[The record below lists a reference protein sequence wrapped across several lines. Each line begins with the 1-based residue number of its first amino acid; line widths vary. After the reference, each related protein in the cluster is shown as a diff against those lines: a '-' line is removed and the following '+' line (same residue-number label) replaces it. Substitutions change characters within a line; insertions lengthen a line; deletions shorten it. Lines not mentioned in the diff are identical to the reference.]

1 MIDASGIVPD
11 MEVYAADQVHLG
23 SVDVVQGD
31 RLMLNTVASSV
42 PVEPGQDHYVQL
54 GDIARIEGNRIHMAT
69 NGVDAVHPRPGA
81 AAADDAERGPIN
93 AGATLNR

>member
-1 MIDASGIVPD
+1 MIDAHGIVPD

-23 SVDVVQGD
+23 SVDVVRGD

-42 PVEPGQDHYVQL
+42 PVEPGQDHYVL
-54 GDIARIEGNRIHMAT
+54 LAEVSRIEGNRIHMAT
-69 NGVDAVHPRPGA
+69 NGTEAVHPRPGT

-93 AGATLNR
+93 ASATLNR

>member
-1 MIDASGIVPD
+1 MTDHEKIIPD
-11 MEVYAADQVHLG
+11 MEIYAADQVHLG
-23 SVDVVQGD
+23 SVDIVAGD

-42 PVEPGQDHYVQL
+42 PVEPGQDHYVL
-54 GDIARIEGNRIHMAT
+54 VGDIDRIEGNRIHMTA

-81 AAADDAERGPIN
+81 AAADAERGGVN